1 MKFTTYCGLNQHLS
15 SYSNYPRD
23 PDIDILA
30 SQPCSLRTNLMN
42 ERENSVD
49 VVRQLLWDEQNG
61 EEVAKVKAEV
71 YEKFLLWKRNLFMLP
86 TGAVDRSCTTE
97 VTKLMNGCVN
107 DSPFKNVAFNTIC
120 VMLSLFLQK
129 PSKI

>member
-1 MKFTTYCGLNQHLS
+1 MFFKNDL
-15 SYSNYPRD
+15 
-23 PDIDILA
+23 
-30 SQPCSLRTNLMN
+30 TNK
-42 ERENSVD
+42 RENSVD
-49 VVRQLLWDEQNG
+49 EVRQLLWGEQNG
-61 EEVAKVKAEV
+61 EEAAKLKAEV
-71 YEKFLLWKRNLFMLP
+71 YEKFLFWKRNLFMLP